1 MGALLSGF
9 RRPGA
14 WGCFLTA
21 LGMFLAVALLVTGTP
36 APAAASDALPVIRL
50 MRERTPGARPAAEDA
65 ESLTAPDGVTA
76 MAIARLANAPVDP
89 QAAGRRPVGRG
100 DRSVQSQRS
109 AVTAQVGVLAAGAP
123 GPGSPGRT
131 GSTRLGLVG
140 RRCTPHRRRGRCRPP
155 APRW

>member
-36 APAAASDALPVIRL
+36 APAAASDALP
-50 MRERTPGARPAAEDA
+50 AAEDA

-89 QAAGRRPVGRG
+89 QAAGLSGVGTGRFRARG
-100 DRSVQSQRS
+100 QRS
-109 AVTAQVGVLAAGAP
+109 PRRSASSRPAP
-123 GPGSPGRT
+123 PVQD
-131 GSTRLGLVG
+131 RLGGQDQLVS
-140 RRCTPHRRRGRCRPP
+140 
-155 APRW
+155 AWKDDA

>member
-14 WGCFLTA
+14 WGRFLTA
-21 LGMFLAVALLVTGTP
+21 LGMFLVVALLVTGTP

-89 QAAGRRPVGRG
+89 QAAGLSGVGTGRFRARG
-100 DRSVQSQRS
+100 QRS
-109 AVTAQVGVLAAGAP
+109 PRRSASSRPT
-123 GPGSPGRT
+123 SPSPSM
-131 GSTRLGLVG
+131 GSTASTFQAETSCPCPP
-140 RRCTPHRRRGRCRPP
+140 RRSCPRG
-155 APRW
+155 